1 MRIGELFHAS
11 LDYRLASVP
20 RLEFVCEIFPL
31 LGHDAAVGVGKLLRH
46 SVACVAGEPEMG
58 IVSLNGSDH
67 LRGRNGNGVSF
78 QVFCGP
84 GVVSRSV
91 GHDDLCLLQG
101 VDSSGLRF
109 ERVGV
114 LCCGGQNRGD
124 FDVHA
129 ADLLRQSPPL
139 VDRRH
144 HVDRGGLLLW
154 CVGCRWLIGLRRS
167 AKAGSGAQHSAQC
180 DSRGKD
186 AEKWTLVRAHVD
198 CLPLGSSVVSVASIS
213 YSTCATYD

>member
-46 SVACVAGEPEMG
+46 GVACVAGEPEMG

-67 LRGRNGNGVSF
+67 LCGRNGNGVSF

-91 GHDDLCLLQG
+91 GHDDPVPSAGCRQQW
-101 VDSSGLRF
+101 SSVRT
-109 ERVGV
+109 
-114 LCCGGQNRGD
+114 CGR
-124 FDVHA
+124 
-129 ADLLRQSPPL
+129 P
-139 VDRRH
+139 
-144 HVDRGGLLLW
+144 LLW
-154 CVGCRWLIGLRRS
+154 RTE
-167 AKAGSGAQHSAQC
+167 
-180 DSRGKD
+180 SR
-186 AEKWTLVRAHVD
+186 
-198 CLPLGSSVVSVASIS
+198 
-213 YSTCATYD
+213 